1 MILGN
6 LPNDHLQ
13 FIIYNLKLAII
24 PIYRVI
30 GSYEII
36 FIKYLVQR
44 QDKSNRKTGH
54 HLVLEPKDKN
64 EKDEQQQ
71 QNSPNDTDS
80 ATNRNALIL

>member
-13 FIIYNLKLAII
+13 FIIYKMKLAII
-24 PIYRVI
+24 PIYRVV

-36 FIKYLVQR
+36 FIKYLVQCR
-44 QDKSNRKTGH
+44 DKSNRKTGY

-80 ATNRNALIL
+80 ATKGNALIL